1 MLNLFPQNTDS
12 DAGTRPAPPRRGA
25 GGYGIW
31 SDRRA
36 GGAGWGEKTE
46 ILFTPRRKTCTTRQV
61 WGESVWIPSN
71 PQLFIPAPVRNSPP
85 PQNMR
90 SQALR

>member
-36 GGAGWGEKTE
+36 GGAGEK
-46 ILFTPRRKTCTTRQV
+46 RRRFSRHLGGRRAQHDRYGVRACGYRQ
-61 WGESVWIPSN
+61 IH
-71 PQLFIPAPVRNSPP
+71 NS
-85 PQNMR
+85 
-90 SQALR
+90 